1 MLTSTVCQPPMPADV
16 IANAL
21 LGKGI
26 GNILFPRTVG
36 FPHCLQRYN
45 KPVKITTCGLICI
58 NVYNN
63 RSWRHTFNPDIS
75 CSIAVCQTCKARQ
88 RIYYRQRQY
97 DYILF
102 SCPTIKSPLW
112 LAPNYNP
119 VNIIR
124 LGYIRSI
131 WLICT
136 SCNSSIRCRT
146 SRAAPFARSRC
157 NCKEHVCKWYW

>member
-102 SCPTIKSPLW
+102 SCPTIKSPLFTR
-112 LAPNYNP
+112 PQGRYKVCRRNSYSN
-119 VNIIR
+119 NQKR
-124 LGYIRSI
+124 LLLLSNLRDDNGRYFQ
-131 WLICT
+131 WC
-136 SCNSSIRCRT
+136 CC
-146 SRAAPFARSRC
+146 
-157 NCKEHVCKWYW
+157 EHYLQRHNTL